1 MSNIRL
7 PADFGLN
14 KLRSKHHGNILVNLS
29 GGKKIWA
36 NSVILALNSPVI
48 ERMFGETEQ
57 APQLDLSEYS
67 RAAVIQFIEAVYT
80 GQLKLDTVLF
90 RDVHKL
96 AFDFE
101 VSWLQKRCEGYLEK
115 LISQAVQDDYD
126 SVYYLLEETRQT
138 AELTQDRTLL
148 NIVIEKISSNF
159 NKSDF
164 VTRYMADYI
173 TLSTSQLDIMIFVSR
188 DQPTLLVKIV
198 IQHIESNKLM
208 FDEATKY
215 ILTNLD
221 LLSCLI
227 ADKDLYDCLFDLLFE
242 KVVNLSFDDLKLIV
256 TLHKSTFEAYLATI
270 KAGVTSDGSDK
281 ETSNFSSSLSQTT
294 ISKSITIDSLPI
306 ISGLKSTDNDVTTA
320 SSTDSSLEGESSS
333 SLPALHTPTSSL
345 SREESY
351 FSTSKTSNLPIISP
365 ETLESSQSLY
375 VPNLFHSVKSL
386 QGRLVHGM
394 VALNSLLHSDNV
406 ANLFMVIEA
415 LPHLPN
421 LPTYQAIEAM
431 ITAKRRNNWA
441 RIPPKFLESFSRQ
454 PHTHLIQQIKKTLG
468 LCSVRDTVQLESKN
482 FTTLHDLMRKG
493 GPVHFQFSVR
503 LGGGKFTINVQPA
516 SKMDIQKNFDIKLQ
530 ETTNYQ
536 SQGMSGDKLHLAVK
550 EWDRHHGNRV
560 LNRHVTWCGRPS
572 VTWCGRN
579 REKKGRL
586 SWGEISEFR
595 RIKIVVYCD
604 VRQIAKR

>member
-1 MSNIRL
+1 MPNIRL

-14 KLRSKHHGNILVNLS
+14 KLHSRHHGNILINLS

-36 NSVILALNSPVI
+36 NSVILALNSPAI
-48 ERMFGETEQ
+48 ERKFGETDQ

-67 RAAVIQFIEAVYT
+67 RTAVIQFIEAIYT

-96 AFDFE
+96 AFVFE
-101 VSWLQKRCEGYLEK
+101 VSWLQKRCEGYLER

-126 SVYYLLEETRQT
+126 SVYYLLEETRHT
-138 AELTQDRTLL
+138 AELTQDRALL
-148 NIVIEKISSNF
+148 NSVIEKISSDF

-173 TLSTSQLDIMIFVSR
+173 TLSKSQLDIMISVSR

-198 IQHIESNKLM
+198 IQHIESNNLM

-221 LLSCLI
+221 LLSCLV
-227 ADKDLYDCLFDLLFE
+227 ADKVLYDCLFGLLFE

-270 KAGVTSDGSDK
+270 AAGSDREK
-281 ETSNFSSSLSQTT
+281 SDFSSILSQTT
-294 ISKSITIDSLPI
+294 FSKSITIDSLPI
-306 ISGLKSTDNDVTTA
+306 ISRLKSTDNCVVTT
-320 SSTDSSLEGESSS
+320 SSTDSSLEGKSSS
-333 SLPALHTPTSSL
+333 SLPALHTSTSTL

-351 FSTSKTSNLPIISP
+351 VSTRKTSNLPIISP
-365 ETLESSQSLY
+365 KTSESSQSFN
-375 VPNLFHSVKSL
+375 VSNLFHSVQSL
-386 QGRLVHGM
+386 QGRSFHGM
-394 VALNSLLHSDNV
+394 VALNSLLHDDNV

-421 LPTYQAIEAM
+421 LPTYQAIEAIM
-431 ITAKRRNNWA
+431 SAKKRNNWA

-482 FTTLHDLMRKG
+482 FTTLHDLVRKG
-493 GPVHFQFSVR
+493 GPVHFQFPVR
-503 LGGGKFTINVQPA
+503 LGGGKITTNVQPA
-516 SKMDIQKNFDIKLQ
+516 SNIKDIQKNFDIKLQ
-530 ETTNYQ
+530 EKTNYQ
-536 SQGMSGDKLHLAVK
+536 GRCISGDKLHLVVK
-550 EWDRHHGNRV
+550 EWDRYHGNRV
-560 LNRHVTWCGRPS
+560 LTRHVTWCGRPN
-572 VTWCGRN
+572 VTRCGRN

-595 RIKIVVYCD
+595 RIKLAVYCD
-604 VRQIAKR
+604 VRQFS

>member
-14 KLRSKHHGNILVNLS
+14 KLRSRHHGNILINLS

-48 ERMFGETEQ
+48 ERMFGEADQ
-57 APQLDLSEYS
+57 PPQLDLSEYR
-67 RAAVIQFIEAVYT
+67 RAAVIQFIEAIYT
-80 GQLKLDTVLF
+80 GQLKFDTVLF

-96 AFDFE
+96 ALVFE

-138 AELTQDRTLL
+138 AELTQNSTLL
-148 NIVIEKISSNF
+148 NIVIEKISSNSS
-159 NKSDF
+159 KSDF

-173 TLSTSQLDIMIFVSR
+173 TLSKSQLDIMIFVSR

-221 LLSCLI
+221 LLSCLV
-227 ADKDLYDCLFDLLFE
+227 ADKVLYDCLFDLLFE
-242 KVVNLSFDDLKLIV
+242 KVINLSFDDLKLIA

-270 KAGVTSDGSDK
+270 TAGSDREK
-281 ETSNFSSSLSQTT
+281 SDCSSSPSQTT

-306 ISGLKSTDNDVTTA
+306 ISRLKSTDNDIATT
-320 SSTDSSLEGESSS
+320 SSTDSSLEEKSSS
-333 SLPALHTPTSSL
+333 SLPAIHTQTSSL
-345 SREESY
+345 FRGGSY
-351 FSTSKTSNLPIISP
+351 VSMCKTSNLPIISP
-365 ETLESSQSLY
+365 ETLGSSQSLH

-386 QGRLVHGM
+386 QGRSFHGM

-421 LPTYQAIEAM
+421 L
-431 ITAKRRNNWA
+431 
-441 RIPPKFLESFSRQ
+441 
-454 PHTHLIQQIKKTLG
+454 G
-468 LCSVRDTVQLESKN
+468 LCSVRDTVQLEAKN

-493 GPVHFQFSVR
+493 GPVHFQFPVR
-503 LGGGKFTINVQPA
+503 LGGGKFTINVQSA
-516 SKMDIQKNFDIKLQ
+516 SNMDIQKNFDIKLQ
-530 ETTNYQ
+530 EKTKYQ
-536 SQGMSGDKLHLAVK
+536 GTCVSGDKLHLVVK
-550 EWDRHHGNRV
+550 EWDRYHGNRV
-560 LNRHVTWCGRPS
+560 LSRHVTWCGRPS